1 MRELGGLLQTP
12 LLVQDGFIPDGELT
26 FLRLTHGLGLHSSL
40 FLVLVHRRAETTT
53 SRQQQQ
59 QQWELSAD
67 SRRRNPPPKKGS
79 FFFKDCCLGPF
90 FLRQQNNSIN
100 LPSLEC
106 CCPLWICSP
115 CHVSVSAASAAIV
128 LSWMLL

>member
-40 FLVLVHRRAETTT
+40 FLVLVYRRAETTT
-53 SRQQQQ
+53 SRQQQQQ

-67 SRRRNPPPKKGS
+67 SRRRNPPQKRQ
-79 FFFKDCCLGPF
+79 LF
-90 FLRQQNNSIN
+90 FLRIA
-100 LPSLEC
+100 
-106 CCPLWICSP
+106 
-115 CHVSVSAASAAIV
+115 V
-128 LSWMLL
+128 